1 MAQKTLDAVIRLMGQ
16 QMPSFTQL
24 GSSIESLGT
33 QIDQIGAKVRQF
45 EKESV
50 NIYRDYEDRMLG
62 VKGVLRDQYD
72 SMTLFSR
79 DMRQLDQYARVWAS
93 TTIFHTNDVAA
104 AIEDAAHAGWTFDEM
119 VQGIPQA
126 MLLAQAGGLDL
137 ADAMEYLVPIMKTTH
152 TEFGDMGT
160 MIDQWV
166 KSANASATTVEGM
179 GETFTALSASA
190 LFGDSTQELFTMAAV
205 MANAGI
211 TGSTAGTMMRNVMLR
226 LVAPT
231 KQASDA
237 MDLLG
242 ISAEELSEEDLA
254 GFEDQIDYLNELG
267 FSAYDAEGNLLPMID
282 IFKNL
287 HAVLPQG
294 EQERYDILKKIFPMR
309 SISGALAILDAIDNG
324 SIDELF
330 TNIGDSE
337 GYAASVADTMMSG
350 LTGSIETLLSKWEEF
365 KNKVGETLAPF
376 IERLADALGS
386 LVDWLNGL
394 DEPTLT
400 ALVGGMT
407 ALATLGPGLIV
418 VGGAMKI
425 FGTLGPV
432 GLAMVGL
439 AVGSAALA
447 GALSKLNEI
456 EFNSHFGDLE
466 LDLDELGAHVDG
478 LGTKFSREYGKI
490 SVFESALEGAT
501 GKYSDLVTRLNENL
515 LTDVLTGKTLTP
527 DEQGLLYSYADDIYN
542 AITDGIALAKGTD
555 MSFLEILFGD
565 QESAEQIEAGNTAAQ
580 VVDSYYEGLYA
591 EAYSIGEELR
601 RQFTLALT
609 DGMLDENERMAIQ
622 ATIDRYN
629 QIEAEIQDR
638 MSREAFLEQLF
649 DAQHLSAE
657 GIKPFFEENLQ
668 KQQKELD
675 AVDTLYRGKW
685 AHYRAAYED
694 AIANGLTYYTVDGE
708 QRAVSEEDWALFEAQ
723 LNDEWQRARQSTYDK
738 YGAVNA
744 AAMQA
749 LMHDSEYMDAWNL
762 LESLALDEDGNWSF
776 TAGSWTGNE
785 TPEDM
790 EHLVEGLEWLERNQ
804 GRFTQY
810 LGEDATSQRY
820 KTLFTLGQD
829 VAREIGPAIDDMRR
843 GQSLADGISKQI
855 DAIER
860 NYKKHETWAF
870 EDYKYA
876 GLGATMLHDRYS
888 FENSVQPEQQEWI
901 RANTPEYLYSMNQ
914 MRQDINDIRENA
926 ASNPLVITA
935 ELDTSAV
942 DAYEPPTKTMN
953 VVPHNY
959 VSLDLFAEGGRATQ
973 PSIFGD
979 AGAEWAIPEEHSIR
993 TADLLNAARAASG
1006 FTWGDLMSRYGG
1018 LGGGGQT
1025 MTVNYAPV
1033 INAGDATG
1041 VAGALAADKDRL
1053 MRMIRSAIENQ
1064 KFRDSVEVYA

>member
-24 GSSIESLGT
+24 GTSIQSLGS

-432 GLAMVGL
+432 GLTMVGL
-439 AVGSAALA
+439 AIGAGVLA

-478 LGTKFSREYGKI
+478 LGTKFSREYGQI
-490 SVFESALEGAT
+490 SAFEGALEDAT
-501 GKYSDLVTRLNENL
+501 GKYSDLVTRLNETL

-527 DEQGLLYSYADDIYN
+527 DEQGLLYSYADDIYK
-542 AITDGIALAKGTD
+542 ALTDGIALAKGTD
-555 MSFLEILFGD
+555 MSFLELLFGD

-591 EAYSIGEELR
+591 EAYTIGEELR

-609 DGMLDENERMAIQ
+609 DGVLDENERMAIQ

-668 KQQKELD
+668 KQQEELD
-675 AVDTLYRGKW
+675 AIDTLYRGKW

-708 QRAVSEEDWALFEAQ
+708 QRAVSEADWALFEAQ

-744 AAMQA
+744 AAMQT
-749 LMHDSEYMDAWNL
+749 LFDDSTVSEAWRL
-762 LESLALDEDGNWSF
+762 LSSLSVDENGGWSF
-776 TAGSWTGNE
+776 TNDSAAILNGMTSAELRQVATDLGWIFSNRNE
-785 TPEDM
+785 F
-790 EHLVEGLEWLERNQ
+790 GK
-804 GRFTQY
+804 Y
-810 LGEDATSQRY
+810 LGNDATSNYY
-820 KTLFTLGQD
+820 KGLME
-829 VAREIGPAIDDMRR
+829 VADYASELLMG
-843 GQSLADGISKQI
+843 SADILDSQTE
-855 DAIER
+855 A
-860 NYKKHETWAF
+860 
-870 EDYKYA
+870 
-876 GLGATMLHDRYS
+876 
-888 FENSVQPEQQEWI
+888 Q
-901 RANTPEYLYSMNQ
+901 
-914 MRQDINDIRENA
+914 RQDIEERQLYLDRLLNGYDQDVRTVETPYQERGLFDYGLSLSEYQEKQAQAQGRIDEIERVRAEIDGMTEQMN
-926 ASNPLVITA
+926 NLPPFDMTVVA

-942 DAYEPPTKTMN
+942 DAYTPPTKTMN

-1064 KFRDSVEVYA
+1064 KFRDSIEVYA

>member
-24 GSSIESLGT
+24 GTSIQSLGS

-137 ADAMEYLVPIMKTTH
+137 ADAMEYLIPIMKTTH

-254 GFEDQIDYLNELG
+254 GFEDQINYLNELG

-394 DEPTLT
+394 DEPTLS

-432 GLAMVGL
+432 GLTMVGL

-447 GALSKLNEI
+447 AGLSKLNEI

-478 LGTKFSREYGKI
+478 LGTKFSREYGQI
-490 SVFESALEGAT
+490 STFESALEGAT

-580 VVDSYYEGLYA
+580 VVDSYYDGLYA

-609 DGMLDENERMAIQ
+609 DGVLDENERMAIQ

-668 KQQKELD
+668 KQQEELD
-675 AVDTLYRGKW
+675 AIDTLYRGKW

-749 LMHDSEYMDAWNL
+749 LMHDSEYVDAWNL
-762 LESLALDEDGNWSF
+762 LESLAFDEDGNWSF

-785 TPEDM
+785 TPEQM
-790 EHLVEGLEWLERNQ
+790 AHIAEGLEWLERNQ

-810 LGEDATSQRY
+810 LGEDETSQRY
-820 KTLFTLGQD
+820 KTLFGLGQD
-829 VAREIGPAIDDMRR
+829 VARVVAPVAADMQSQSTLISSQIAHYENQIEGLRGRITQWQKIIDTPYSEAPWLNRNVGTAEGWAANQGAAAFNITEAE
-843 GQSLADGISKQI
+843 GQISEYEQML
-855 DAIER
+855 E
-860 NYKKHETWAF
+860 
-870 EDYKYA
+870 
-876 GLGATMLHDRYS
+876 GL
-888 FENSVQPEQQEWI
+888 
-901 RANTPEYLYSMNQ
+901 RA
-914 MRQDINDIRENA
+914 RQVN
-926 ASNPLVITA
+926 NPLVITA
-935 ELDTSAV
+935 ELDTTAV
-942 DAYEPPTKTMN
+942 DNYTPPTKTMN

-1025 MTVNYAPV
+1025 MTVNYAPI